1 MEAASGLGWGGRPA
15 HTPIAGNELPVL
27 LGLLLDVVSS
37 SLDRHGCTSTSICS
51 LGWGQGWGGSLPL
64 LISSG
69 ASGVLSQQPLCTI
82 LLQGKSLYLPPG
94 AQLPLPH
101 PKLPASRSRAHS
113 SASICFFL
121 VWVKIRLSPLSCSCT
136 CLEWFVHI
144 PALSLLPKSLSFSRQ
159 CGFIY
164 VIILNLLSNLGRQE

>member
-1 MEAASGLGWGGRPA
+1 MGHWPKSPPSVHKIHWESGLAPPWWVQGVG
-15 HTPIAGNELPVL
+15 
-27 LGLLLDVVSS
+27 LGQRKGTFLLLQTVLSS
-37 SLDRHGCTSTSICS
+37 EG

-64 LISSG
+64 LMSSG